1 MLESCSEG
9 EIKQR
14 EGSGWEQGGRGGVRE
29 NQGGDQV
36 WGDWQEEKTGR
47 ENGNAFSY

>member
-1 MLESCSEG
+1 MGGSRVEG
-9 EIKQR
+9 
-14 EGSGWEQGGRGGVRE
+14 GGVRE

>member
-1 MLESCSEG
+1 MLRRGDKTEG
-9 EIKQR
+9 RKWV
-14 EGSGWEQGGRGGVRE
+14 GAGWKGGVRE